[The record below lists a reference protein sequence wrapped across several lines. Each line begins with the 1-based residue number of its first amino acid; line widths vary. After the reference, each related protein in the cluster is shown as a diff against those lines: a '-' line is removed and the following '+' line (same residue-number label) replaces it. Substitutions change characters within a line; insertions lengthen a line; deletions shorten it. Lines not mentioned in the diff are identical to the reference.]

1 MVFLTGRVY
10 HKTLVLDMI
19 RGAFPGLLCL
29 LGGTDPP
36 FCFFLSPFIVI
47 SFFLNRVL
55 RVGTCPIS
63 LSLQLLGVVVRTEK
77 YGFARHKALNAVVAA
92 FPLDVFIFSVVFSCF
107 SVFPVLWNNMECRHW
122 SYVASFTLGY
132 IHPRRIPHGQGGIF
146 PWLGPRPN
154 VDNDMGLSTFLPPT
168 LTIN

>member
-29 LGGTDPP
+29 LGGKDPP

-47 SFFLNRVL
+47 SFFLNRVP

-92 FPLDVFIFSVVFSCF
+92 FPLDVFIFSVVFSCPTERYGVSPLVICWLF
-107 SVFPVLWNNMECRHW
+107 YPRLYPSEKDSPW
-122 SYVASFTLGY
+122 
-132 IHPRRIPHGQGGIF
+132 PRRYF
-146 PWLGPRPN
+146 SLAGPPAQCRQRYGPI
-154 VDNDMGLSTFLPPT
+154 SFLPT
-168 LTIN
+168 TIVP